1 MTLTLTETSTLN
13 DIQRKFVEAYPYLRI
28 KFYSQTLLLNSDT
41 PLRAI
46 DCTFTEVQLS
56 RSTSIIELETLIGQ
70 LMNASIKVFRKTSN
84 SWEPVTT
91 KKYYSLHKH
100 NWIGRNS
107 ANAIFDF
114 ELL

>member
-1 MTLTLTETSTLN
+1 MTLTLTESSTLK
-13 DIQRKFVEAYPYLRI
+13 DIQQKFVEAYPYLRI
-28 KFYSQTLLLNSDT
+28 KFYSQTLQLNSNT

-46 DCTFTEVQLS
+46 GCTFKEIQLS
-56 RSTSIIELETLIGQ
+56 RSTTILAFESLIGQ
-70 LMNASIKVFRKTSN
+70 LMNASIKVFRKTSM
-84 SWEPVTT
+84 SWEPVITQ
-91 KKYYSLHKH
+91 KYYSLHKH